1 MTQSRTPRAVV
12 FGAGKMG
19 CGLIGHVLTRS
30 GFSVTFVARRA
41 DVVNAINR
49 HHGYRLIV
57 AGRSE
62 PEVIRGCSALRL
74 QDADQVTLAVAT
86 ADAVFTAVGI
96 DNLASITPAISAGLF
111 LRTQLRGD
119 VPLNVIACENLPGT
133 GAYLGHQILCAG
145 SPGTRLCVERV
156 GGFSAA
162 TTRRVM
168 TGGVPCSGELCFSVD
183 SDHPLVIDAA
193 GLRGALPPLQGA
205 FITEQFA
212 AELMRKFFTVN
223 CTQAVAAYLGY
234 RHGCKYIHEA
244 VTHPEV
250 APIVSAALAE
260 ATAALEAEFPNQAAA
275 IAAEAAEVLD
285 RLASGEPADPIYR
298 VGREPRRKLSPR
310 ERLVGPARLAQRHG
324 LPTEAL
330 AQAIAAALAYD
341 APTDAQ
347 AVGLQQ
353 TIAQESLET
362 VLTEDCGLLPHEP
375 LARRVK
381 HHWQRLV
388 LAEPLSHAPVL
399 PAARTRSVV
408 PERLQAVVFDL
419 ARQYDPKLVLQAVA
433 RVSAA

>member
-1 MTQSRTPRAVV
+1 V
-12 FGAGKMG
+12 FGAGKMA

-30 GFSVTFVARRA
+30 GFSVTFIARRA

-49 HHGYRLIV
+49 HRGYRLTI
-57 AGRSE
+57 AGRAE
-62 PEVIRGCSALRL
+62 PELIRGCCAVRL
-74 QDADQVTLAVAT
+74 QDREQVTLAVAT
-86 ADAVFTAVGI
+86 ADVVFTAVGI
-96 DNLASITPAISAGLF
+96 DNLAAVTPAISAGLF

-119 VPLNVIACENLPGT
+119 LPLNVIACENLPGT

-168 TGGVPCSGELCFSVD
+168 MGGVARSGELCFSID
-183 SDHPLVIDAA
+183 SEHPLVIDAA
-193 GLRGALPPLQGA
+193 GLRGPLPPLDGA
-205 FITEQFA
+205 VVTDQFA
-212 AELMRKFFTVN
+212 AELMRKFFTIN
-223 CTQAVAAYLGY
+223 CAQAVAAYVGY

-244 VTHPEV
+244 VAHPQV
-250 APIVSAALAE
+250 APTIGAALAE
-260 ATAALEAEFPNQAAA
+260 STAALKAEFPDQAVA
-275 IAAEAAEVLD
+275 IETDAAEVLD
-285 RLASGEPADPIYR
+285 RLASGQPADPIYR

-324 LPTEAL
+324 LSSEAL

-341 APTDAQ
+341 APSDAQ
-347 AVGLQQ
+347 AAAVQQ
-353 TIAQESLET
+353 TIAQDGLET

-388 LAEPLSHAPVL
+388 VAERPDHA
-399 PAARTRSVV
+399 PAARSGV

-419 ARQYDPKLVLQAVA
+419 ARQYEPKLVLQALA
-433 RVSAA
+433 RVAQEQAVVAA